1 MLGGLLKRFRKRSDD
16 RAVERATAEEQMSP
30 DERQR
35 VEQSIDDLQADN
47 RVVLERGP
55 GIEHLEDDSEAPR
68 P

>member
-1 MLGGLLKRFRKRSDD
+1 
-16 RAVERATAEEQMSP
+16 MSP

-47 RVVLERGP
+47 VVLERGP
-55 GIEHLEDDSEAPR
+55 GLEHLEDDSEAPR

>member
-47 RVVLERGP
+47 VVLERGP
-55 GIEHLEDDSEAPR
+55 GLEHLEDDSEAPR